1 MGAVESLSLDIGKG
15 SRSSHIAELVAENP
29 MPSSVACIVIAGGKR
44 TQLLDEKNL
53 PSVLSQG
60 FSETVV
66 VGDYRHG
73 DGYRYLHVPGL
84 TNTTIDALP
93 KRDVGT
99 LATEADILVYL
110 SDDHGLAPDFLATL
124 RTAAVE
130 WDVVVPS
137 RWCRGPM
144 GEAIRLNM
152 GATELVPYCGGHAGI
167 FRRWVIQARP
177 WSAMPHDRL
186 WDLLASQIQQNLGA
200 RFVHVPQVA
209 IEDLEPEREPWK

>member
-1 MGAVESLSLDIGKG
+1 M
-15 SRSSHIAELVAENP
+15 
-29 MPSSVACIVIAGGKR
+29 SVACIIIAGGHR
-44 TQLLDEKNL
+44 TRLIDEKIL
-53 PSVLSQG
+53 PSVLPQR
-60 FSETVV
+60 FDEVLV
-66 VGDYRHG
+66 VGEHHPDG
-73 DGYRYLHVPGL
+73 DAYRYLHVPDL
-84 TNTTIDALP
+84 TKTTTDALV

-99 LATEADILVYL
+99 VATDAQTLVYL

-137 RWCRGPM
+137 RWCRGPT

-152 GATELVPYCGGHAGI
+152 GATELLPYCGGHAGI

-186 WDLLASQIQQNLGA
+186 WDLLASQIQQELGA
-200 RFVHVPQVA
+200 RFLHVPQVA
-209 IEDLEPEREPWK
+209 IEDLTPETSPWK